1 MNTFSHAILALLLLI
16 PCFGKEWKSSDGT
29 KTFEGQLTS
38 YSPPWVTV
46 IHSNGNKITFN
57 EEKLSAADKQYC
69 QLANRVLSSSYP
81 NIPYR
86 VIQVMEH
93 GILGVELAAN
103 NPYNNNELFFIWGDF
118 SDSAAENDTYRQ
130 NIYWA
135 GSYSYTTVNG
145 VGKTVRSFAPSLDE
159 AVHIWNLR
167 MNPPKEEET
176 KERKYPKFTKESMTS
191 SGTGFAI
198 SETGHIVTNAHVV
211 EGVTKIRVC
220 IGEQKHDATILSQD
234 KANDLVILKIT
245 AKTIPMPLNTAKAPN
260 LGDNVVVAGFPNPDI
275 QGRSIKI
282 TKGGISGLKGIQDD
296 IRHYQIDAAVQPGNS
311 GGPLLNANSQVIG
324 IVNAKLNDAAVALAT
339 GSIPQNVNYAIK
351 LDYLLTL
358 AKNVDGLSE
367 ALGQVKVSGDK
378 ALGDMLQESTFIV
391 EAELKQ

>member
-1 MNTFSHAILALLLLI
+1 MKTLIKAIIASVIVI
-16 PCFGKEWKSSDGT
+16 PCLGREWRSTDGS
-29 KTFEGQLTS
+29 KTFVGQFVA
-38 YSPPWVTV
+38 YSPPSVTV
-46 IHSNGNKITFN
+46 VRSDGQRITFSDN
-57 EEKLSAADKQYC
+57 KLSASDKQYC
-69 QLANRVLSSSYP
+69 ILASRVLSAAYP

-93 GILGVELAAN
+93 GILGVELAVN
-103 NPYNNNELFFIWGDF
+103 NPYNTNELFFIWGNY
-118 SDSAAENDTYRQ
+118 SDSAAENDTYRH

-135 GSYSYTTVNG
+135 GSYSYTTVQG
-145 VGKTVRSFAPSLDE
+145 VSKTVRSFAPTLDE

-167 MNPPKEEET
+167 LNPPSESTQNDK
-176 KERKYPKFTKESMTS
+176 KYPKFTKESMKS

-211 EGVTKIRVC
+211 EGATKIRVC
-220 IGEQKHDATILSQD
+220 IGGQKHDATILSQD
-234 KANDLVILKIT
+234 KANDLVILKI
-245 AKTIPMPLNTAKAPN
+245 APKTIPMALNTAKAPN
-260 LGDNVVVAGFPNPDI
+260 LGDNVSVAGFPNPDI

-282 TKGGISGLKGIQDD
+282 TKGSISGLKGIQDD
-296 IRHYQIDAAVQPGNS
+296 IRHYQIDASVQPGNS
-311 GGPLLNANSQVIG
+311 GGPLLNADSKVIG

-367 ALGQVKVSGDK
+367 ALGLIKVSSDK
-378 ALGDMLQESTFIV
+378 PLGDMLQESTFIV